1 MVSPRGRRATA
12 RFAID
17 RGLSQRRAAWLCS
30 TPRSGIHYRSKRER
44 RDRHLSWAL
53 RIVARSDPAWGYR
66 LAGGYLR
73 LRGWQV
79 NDKRVYRLWRLN
91 GLCLP
96 PYRPSRKIRSGAKL
110 DGLAL
115 RRNDVWAWDFVH
127 DRYHDS
133 QPLRCLTVKDEATG
147 YCLAIKT
154 DRHLQHTHVKA
165 LLRKLITRYGRPRA
179 IRSDNGSELLAQ
191 ALQDEMR
198 RHKIQLAN
206 IEPGKPWQNGSNE
219 SFNGTFRKECLNAE
233 IFASLTE
240 ARVVIEQWRCR
251 YNERRPHSSQNY
263 ITPAMAYFGLTE
275 MRKT

>member
-1 MVSPRGRRATA
+1 MVSPRARRATA
-12 RFAID
+12 RYAFD

-30 TPRSGIHYRSKRER
+30 TPRSGIYYQSIRER
-44 RDRHLSWAL
+44 RDRHLSSAL
-53 RIVARSDPAWGYR
+53 RIVARGDPGWGYR

-73 LRGWQV
+73 LRGWRV

-127 DRYHDS
+127 DRYHES

-165 LLRKLITRYGRPRA
+165 LLREMITRYGRPRA
-179 IRSDNGSELLAQ
+179 IRCDNGSELLAQ
-191 ALQDEMR
+191 ALRDEMQ

-206 IEPGKPWQNGSNE
+206 IDPGKPWQNGSNE

-240 ARVVIEQWRCR
+240 ARVVIEQWRRR

-275 MRKT
+275 MRKA